1 MFTQTFR
8 ILSVS
13 SVFSSGATSTPLPV
27 HSYPAFNVLNN
38 GRELET
44 GLGTRPVV
52 GSCGPRHEARIRMK
66 PASEVS
72 TSTM

>member
-13 SVFSSGATSTPLPV
+13 SVFSGATSTPLPV

-44 GLGTRPVV
+44 GLWTRPLV
-52 GSCGPRHEARIRMK
+52 GSCGARHEARIRMK